1 MDNEKQQPKVQ
12 AKQAK
17 EVRLP
22 TAALGLALSDD
33 DNLCHV
39 TGMDGGVHG
48 VEIHSGKT
56 KRIGGHQSYAA
67 SIERLPESQTL
78 ISAGYDGRI
87 LWHDLANREI
97 VREIKAHN
105 FWSWQMKVSADG
117 TMLASVPGRYA
128 CGGYKYEPAPEVEPS
143 VRVYDTA
150 TGEPLAKFS
159 HVPPVQSLAFSP
171 DERYLAAGNLM
182 GEIRIWDLAKHE
194 QVANWTTGSFTGWGI
209 IKGHYYTGGIFDMRF
224 SEGSNELLVCGMGS
238 TRDPAAGNG
247 KQLWQRFDWRA
258 NPAKKLDETHSR
270 EHGAGLMETLDQHP
284 SGKYFVMAGRLFK
297 GSWNV
302 AFFDTATGNLL
313 HSLDCGMRC
322 IKARFN
328 SAGDKLFIAG
338 TVSQSNDKKK
348 KDKPKFGRIKV
359 FNLS

>member
-1 MDNEKQQPKVQ
+1 MADEKQLPKVQ
-12 AKQAK
+12 AKEAK

-22 TAALGLALSDD
+22 TSALGLALSED

-39 TGMDGGVHG
+39 TGMDGGVHE
-48 VEIHSGKT
+48 VEVGSGKT
-56 KRIGGHQSYAA
+56 KRVGRHESYA
-67 SIERLPESQTL
+67 SSLERLPGTQTL
-78 ISAGYDGRI
+78 VSAGYDGRLI
-87 LWHDLANREI
+87 WHDLAKRNVIRE
-97 VREIKAHN
+97 VKAHD
-105 FWSWQMKVSADG
+105 FWSWQMKVSTDG
-117 TMLASVPGRYA
+117 TKLASVTGRYA
-128 CGGYKYEPAPEVEPS
+128 CGGYKYEPAPEAEPS

-150 TGEPLAKFS
+150 TGEPLAKFP

-171 DERYLAAGNLM
+171 DNRFLAAGNLM
-182 GEIRIWDLAKHE
+182 GEVCVWDLAKRK
-194 QVANWTTGSFTGWGI
+194 QVANWTTSSFTGWGI

-224 SEGSNELLVCGMGS
+224 SDDSNELFVCGMGS

-258 NPAKKLDETHSR
+258 NPSKKLDETHSG

-284 SGKYFVMAGRLFK
+284 SGDYFVMAGRLFK

-302 AFFDTATGNLL
+302 AFFDNATGNLL

-328 SAGDKLFIAG
+328 ASGDKLFIAG

-348 KDKPKFGRIKV
+348 KDKQKFGRIKI
-359 FNLS
+359 FNIS